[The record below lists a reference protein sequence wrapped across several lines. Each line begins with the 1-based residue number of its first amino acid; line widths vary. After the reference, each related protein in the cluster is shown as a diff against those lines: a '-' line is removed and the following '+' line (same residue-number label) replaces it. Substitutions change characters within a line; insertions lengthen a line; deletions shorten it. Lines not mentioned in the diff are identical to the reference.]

1 MTDANVVVTII
12 GCGSPHPAPSRLGTS
27 VAIESGDDRVLV
39 DAGPGTLY
47 KMLQYGLNPT
57 AFDTLLLTHHHFD
70 HTAGVPAFLLTRWE
84 SSLGRE
90 KPLYVAG
97 PSGTRTFIDRLV
109 GPEGAYRPDVVARRE
124 APLTHAKIR
133 WLGGTLPRADL
144 ETDVHEVHAEES
156 FELPSGWKVS
166 TGHATHVEPWHE
178 SIGFRLDV
186 GGVSV
191 CITGDSGRTESL
203 VELARDVDLLVIMCC
218 ERESEMKRKG
228 LDFGQMG
235 TVTAATLARDAGA
248 KAMVM
253 THTNTLVERSPHR
266 ERAVH
271 EIAEVFSGDVY
282 FSMEGLRIPL
292 GEPSA

>member
-1 MTDANVVVTII
+1 MKDDGVVVTII

-27 VAIESGDDRVLV
+27 VAIEAGDDRVLV

-47 KMLQYGLNPT
+47 KMLQHGLDPT
-57 AFDTLLLTHHHFD
+57 GIDALLLTHHHFD
-70 HTAGVPAFLLTRWE
+70 HTGGVPSFLLTRWE

-97 PSGTRTFIDRLV
+97 PSGTMTFIDRLV
-109 GPEGAYRPDVVARRE
+109 GPEGAYRPDIVARRE

-144 ETDVHEVHAEES
+144 ETDVHEFHAEEN
-156 FELPSGWKVS
+156 FTLPSGWKVA

-178 SIGFRLDV
+178 SIGFRVEIGD
-186 GGVSV
+186 VSV
-191 CITGDSGRTESL
+191 CVTGDSGRTDSL
-203 VELARDVDLLVIMCC
+203 VNLARDVDLLVIMCC
-218 ERESEMKRKG
+218 EQESELKRKG

-235 TVTAATLARDAGA
+235 TVSAATLARDAGA
-248 KAMVM
+248 RAMVM
-253 THTNTLVERSPHR
+253 THTNTRVERSPHR

-271 EIAEVFSGDVY
+271 EIAGIFSGDVY
-282 FSMEGLRIPL
+282 FSEEGLRIPL
-292 GEPSA
+292 G